1 MFQES
6 VFKNNKDI
14 KRYYINGGPNCF
26 GDSGGPL
33 WRAVTITSKTGD
45 GDGLVENTVSSERKV
60 PVLVGVFSFLLWGT
74 CYGAQVN
81 VIKFHLT

>member
-1 MFQES
+1 MFNGDNE
-6 VFKNNKDI
+6 I
-14 KRYYINGGPNCF
+14 KKHYINGGPNCF

-33 WRAVTITSKTGD
+33 WRTVDAHSKLENDTIKKK
-45 GDGLVENTVSSERKV
+45 NV

-81 VIKFHLT
+81 

>member
-1 MFQES
+1 MFKGDNE
-6 VFKNNKDI
+6 I
-14 KRYYINGGPNCF
+14 KKHYINGGPNCF

-33 WRAVTITSKTGD
+33 WRT
-45 GDGLVENTVSSERKV
+45 VEAHSNLKNGSQKKKNV

-81 VIKFHLT
+81 KRSFNFDRIIQISYYP